1 MENKEI
7 TQNNSELTTLKKGF
21 VKQKNENYTIID
33 ICWQHSYQRSGK
45 CVESGKVPVKWKSGA
60 G

>member
-33 ICWQHSYQRSGK
+33 IC
-45 CVESGKVPVKWKSGA
+45 
-60 G
+60 